1 MDRTEISIDF
11 FVMTMDKSIRF
22 DIVRDYV
29 ISCGDSYIDKDA
41 IRTILCIKEEKKDV

>member
-1 MDRTEISIDF
+1 MDRIEISIDF
-11 FVMTMDKSIRF
+11 FVRTMDKSIRF

-41 IRTILCIKEEKKDV
+41 IRTILCIEEEEKDV

>member
-1 MDRTEISIDF
+1 MDRTEISTDF
-11 FVMTMDKSIRF
+11 FVRTMDKSIRF
-22 DIVRDYV
+22 DTVRDYV